1 MEPEKC
7 IICLEEETDE
17 KPLDGSCDDCSH
29 VFHKECLNAWLV
41 RNNICPLCRAPCTN
55 EYSRRIKMWTKMWI
69 NYFITEFIT
78 AFKEIWVGIGIML
91 FIKIIFPIT
100 SPPTYYFRLVEEM
113 QHSLRL
119 VWEEPINIIVV
130 YLMIRWTRWGLRRR
144 WSGGAGELSSSLSQN
159 QQATYFV
166 NMMMRILKPAI
177 NILQNIIGG
186 LTDDKLNSIYKY
198 IIADLD
204 ISGDDDDDLD
214 KLDKVDK
221 FFTKYK
227 NMPLAER
234 KKLIREKWSPV
245 TEMFRTVIHKLY
257 TQVNKEKNTGG
268 LNEPPSGDSKNLK
281 CKTNCEET
289 SSRGRCTCD
298 TDPYSSYGMTWDWDY
313 CDCPPRKSKSGR
325 RRKRKEERKEE
336 RKRKQASKH

>member
-1 MEPEKC
+1 MGW
-7 IICLEEETDE
+7 D
-17 KPLDGSCDDCSH
+17 
-29 VFHKECLNAWLV
+29 
-41 RNNICPLCRAPCTN
+41 RNNIIHKYHISHDL
-55 EYSRRIKMWTKMWI
+55 Y
-69 NYFITEFIT
+69 YF
-78 AFKEIWVGIGIML
+78 
-91 FIKIIFPIT
+91 
-100 SPPTYYFRLVEEM
+100 PPTYYFRLVEDM
-113 QHSLRL
+113 RAVLMN
-119 VWEEPINIIVV
+119 VWEEPITFIAV
-130 YLMIRWTRWGLRRR
+130 YWMIGWGMGWMRRR
-144 WSGGAGELSSSLSQN
+144 WIGGAGELSSSLSQN

-234 KKLIREKWSPV
+234 KKLIKEKWSPV

-268 LNEPPSGDSKNLK
+268 LNEPPSGDSKSLK
-281 CKTNCEET
+281 CKTDCEET
-289 SSRGRCTCD
+289 PSRGKEGRCTCD
-298 TDPYSSYGMTWDWDY
+298 TDPYSSYGMTYDWDY

-325 RRKRKEERKEE
+325 RRARR
-336 RKRKQASKH
+336 RRKQASK